1 MKPLLYRLCFVLDL
15 IKYRALFLSA
25 EKGFTEKLV
34 LPLLLYSM
42 KGSGNGSRKFPRA
55 LSPSVRL
62 MWKNNWSSVADE
74 NARVENSDS
83 KVAPCIAKRQRR
95 SSVRLDELGDE
106 HNSSLPLH
114 DVSSP
119 ANLQEKFQSIDFKS
133 PCRPRVHAKSD
144 GGLLKGS
151 SPVVE
156 KVSCNLPDTL
166 ETDTLLKK
174 VTNAD
179 KMQQHLTSKS
189 GRAGRIPRVS
199 KLANSVKK
207 FVPVPHTGML
217 VRTHH
222 KPRVQCMQAG
232 KGMRSG
238 KENNAD
244 TSVDLI
250 ASAYHNTSSTSDES
264 GQGGVMSVRAQGN
277 NDYLPAQA
285 QAMLGRTNQRVQ
297 VSSRTQTFEVMDE
310 AGELRLAE
318 TNGSVRGP
326 RGKLVITKKGR
337 FQGAQNGLFREAN
350 ALGNS
355 MEHCDGRIL
364 DAENCSQPP
373 VGVREWLQSLGLGKY
388 TELFEAHEV
397 ELEVLPLLT
406 FEDLR
411 EMGVVAVGSRRKLF
425 FSIQQ
430 LKRAILPA
438 VN

>member
-1 MKPLLYRLCFVLDL
+1 
-15 IKYRALFLSA
+15 
-25 EKGFTEKLV
+25 
-34 LPLLLYSM
+34 
-42 KGSGNGSRKFPRA
+42 
-55 LSPSVRL
+55 
-62 MWKNNWSSVADE
+62 MWKNNSPIVAE
-74 NARVENSDS
+74 KNARVENVDS
-83 KVAPCIAKRQRR
+83 NVAASPSIAKRQRR
-95 SSVRLDELGDE
+95 SSVRLEELGDE
-106 HNSSLPLH
+106 PDSSLPLH

-119 ANLQEKFQSIDFKS
+119 ANLQEKLRSIDFKS
-133 PCRPRVHAKSD
+133 PNCRPGVHAKND
-144 GGLLKGS
+144 GLLKGS
-151 SPVVE
+151 TVVE
-156 KVSCNLPDTL
+156 KVSCNVPDAR

-174 VTNAD
+174 VTNGD
-179 KMQQHLTSKS
+179 KMQQHLTSKV

-199 KLANSVKK
+199 KLANSTKK
-207 FVPVPHTGML
+207 FVPVSHTGIQ

-222 KPRVQCMQAG
+222 KPRVQCTQAG

-244 TSVDLI
+244 SSVDLI
-250 ASAYHNTSSTSDES
+250 ASAYHNTSSMSDES
-264 GQGGVMSVRAQGN
+264 GQDGVMSVRTQGN
-277 NDYLPAQA
+277 YDLKDYLPAQA
-285 QAMLGRTNQRVQ
+285 QAMQLGRTNQRVQ

-310 AGELRLAE
+310 AGDLCLAE

-337 FQGAQNGLFREAN
+337 LQGTQNVLRREAN

-364 DAENCSQPP
+364 DAENCSQPL

-411 EMGVVAVGSRRKLF
+411 EMGVFAVGSRRKLF

-430 LKRAILPA
+430 LRRAILPA